1 MQKYLFRGTYTAEG
15 IKGVVKDGGTG
26 RKAAVQA
33 LAESVGGKMESMYF
47 AFGSDDFFV
56 VADLP
61 DAESAVAVAAAAGS
75 SGAVSLTTVVLLT
88 PEQVCQLPP
97 TRRLSRTAEPR
108 WALRWGAAARTESSL
123 CPCKWEVACVGPCG
137 IG

>member
-88 PEQVCQLPP
+88 PEQVDAGMKKSVSY
-97 TRRLSRTAEPR
+97 RRP
-108 WALRWGAAARTESSL
+108 G
-123 CPCKWEVACVGPCG
+123 G
-137 IG
+137 